1 MLDSLFS
8 FLSEDVPEDSWQ
20 GDVKS
25 MWYDVA
31 QGTIAE
37 YGKTSA
43 EGDAMRHYL
52 SSKQTAEKYGP
63 VTAFAVGFGHEINNL
78 WNFIN
83 APPTGSRPPEPY
95 PLGFPDSPFPID
107 KTPIET
113 GYEGYEHKTL
123 WDFLQTNKMDM
134 INNVKGIMDAG
145 DDIPDDLDLYIPED
159 EYKLW

>member
-1 MLDSLFS
+1 MSFFN

-20 GDVKS
+20 GDIKS

-31 QGTIAE
+31 KGTIAE

-52 SSKQTAEKYGP
+52 SSKKTAEKYGRA
-63 VTAFAVGFGHEINNL
+63 TAFAVGLGHELNNL
-78 WNFIN
+78 YKFVTSDPKTMRIVDRDLTG
-83 APPTGSRPPEPY
+83 APVH
-95 PLGFPDSPFPID
+95 
-107 KTPIET
+107 KTF
-113 GYEGYEHKTL
+113 GYKGYEHETL
-123 WDFLQTNKMDM
+123 WDFLETNKMDM

-145 DDIPDDLDLYIPED
+145 DDFPDDLDLYIPED